1 MLLEYDVT
9 CLLASIGVSL
19 SKKTIDAVVRP
30 PNGKNCKGL
39 PT

>member
-9 CLLASIGVSL
+9 SLLASIGVSL
-19 SKKTIDAVVRP
+19 SKKIIYAIVCP
-30 PNGKNCKGL
+30 PNGKNCNGL